1 MKILPSSM
9 KTLPIA
15 TQNHP
20 RRLFGWLK
28 GQRIGHDRLKRF
40 SLPLLLALGPFV
52 LFGPAPAA
60 DLQLHCA
67 GTLLEA
73 RGSAERQRPV
83 IRIAFSLSLEA
94 EDPIAEG
101 ALGRLQARL
110 AAVRSKLMQLGVED
124 LQVGSPATWKRPAE
138 APKPAAVQAS
148 LSVSGRLAA
157 GQLQGLIRRVGSLPG
172 VRLAPVTAEADPA
185 AAEVSRQLLLAAAYR
200 DAEAQVRPL
209 ALLIGRPQLIPL
221 QIQLEGGGPVMA
233 RFAGAAAAPP
243 PFSAAE
249 LPPPTDRLGL
259 QVQFCAVPHR
269 R

>member
-1 MKILPSSM
+1 MKILLSSM
-9 KTLPIA
+9 KTLPSS
-15 TQNHP
+15 TQKTS
-20 RRLFGWLK
+20 RRLLGWPK
-28 GQRIGHDRLKRF
+28 GRWFGHDRVKRF
-40 SLPLLLALGPFV
+40 SLPLLLALGPF
-52 LFGPAPAA
+52 LLIGPAPAA

-94 EDPIAEG
+94 DDPIADG
-101 ALGRLQARL
+101 ALEVLQARL
-110 AAVRSKLMQLGVED
+110 AAVRSKLRQLGVED
-124 LQVGSPATWKRPAE
+124 LQVGSPATWMRPAV

-172 VRLAPVTAEADPA
+172 VRLAPVTPEADPA
-185 AAEVSRQLLLAAAYR
+185 AAEVSRQVLLAAAYR

-209 ALLIGRPQLIPL
+209 ALLIGRPHLIPL

-249 LPPPTDRLGL
+249 LPQPMDRLGL